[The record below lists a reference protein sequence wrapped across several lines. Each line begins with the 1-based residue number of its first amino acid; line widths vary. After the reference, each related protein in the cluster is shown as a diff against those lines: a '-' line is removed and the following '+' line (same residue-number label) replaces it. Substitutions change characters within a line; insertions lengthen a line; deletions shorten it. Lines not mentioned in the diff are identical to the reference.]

1 MSTVRLKTPFNLE
14 QFEKDYERGFPPTLT
29 DASEYQS
36 IDEVIVRC
44 LRGLPIKT
52 SNIKPTYDIPDITSC
67 QAEPESII
75 EEYSSAMEDPD
86 FDIADIQSIKD
97 NLNLNK
103 PDVVENMNITSEC
116 ESLLEG
122 SEKAVVNSQAADSS
136 VANSSGR

>member
-52 SNIKPTYDIPDITSC
+52 SSIKPSYEIKDITSC
-67 QAEPESII
+67 QAKPEEII
-75 EEYSSAMEDPD
+75 EAYDSVMESPD
-86 FDIADIQSIKD
+86 FDIADIPSLKD
-97 NLNLNK
+97 NLNK
-103 PDVVENMNITSEC
+103 PVVEKDLNITSEC

-122 SEKAVVNSQAADSS
+122 SEKTVVNSQTADSS
-136 VANSSGR
+136 VANSSGQ